1 MGIPWRRSQGRWP
14 LIRPS
19 ASFLHAL
26 RNLRRRAKFSPA
38 GGRLGPKVGR
48 GKGRAR
54 EFIVQSRSISEIL
67 SARFPMPLTSTD
79 DAPRFAVGHA
89 ARLLESVMPLD
100 TKHCVSPEVQEV
112 TLQSSLR
119 EQYKTLL
126 NIRLE
131 N

>member
-1 MGIPWRRSQGRWP
+1 ME
-14 LIRPS
+14 
-19 ASFLHAL
+19 AL
-26 RNLRRRAKFSPA
+26 PRALAPHSSLRLFTARFAKLAPTGKVSP
-38 GGRLGPKVGR
+38 GGRPGPGPEVGR

-54 EFIVQSRSISEIL
+54 ETPFIVQSRSISEIL